1 MFIPH
6 LDSAQIAYF
15 TRLVS
20 QYVASQRA
28 AYIGMGVPMDQA
40 QQGLLAPF
48 FRANLAGE
56 VRVVLQEH
64 VVNPPFY
71 PQLRRF
77 GLVNLPDF
85 SAMAAITF
93 VDVVVSRVPLTT
105 PLLFH
110 ELVHVVQ
117 YAELGVEAF
126 PERYVQGF
134 LRGGSYER
142 IPLEMNAYE
151 LGRRFEADPRRSFS
165 AEAEVIEWIND
176 GRL

>member
-1 MFIPH
+1 MR
-6 LDSAQIAYF
+6 
-15 TRLVS
+15 RLIYRSRVS
-20 QYVASQRA
+20 DTLSTY
-28 AYIGMGVPMDQA
+28 
-40 QQGLLAPF
+40 GLPLKERRKCSFLISTP
-48 FRANLAGE
+48 RRSRTSGE